1 MPLDTADFPADL
13 LALLRQPLT
22 CADAQETIAT
32 FFARPALATLYQR
45 ARDPL
50 HTASIL
56 QGCATLL
63 PELPPQRAAMLALM
77 CGTLV
82 EDGADPRV
90 LFPVALDLLHRWLQ
104 QLQPYCAEAVE
115 EDDTEPPDP
124 AALQAWED
132 AHAQMAAVPRDQ
144 RWEVELLH
152 QAADLLVLPLMTMVL
167 RDRRNHAD
175 FLAHSALQAL
185 LATLHRSD
193 SLPFEQL
200 YYLVL
205 AADISYE
212 DALAVVLP
220 ASGTGFI
227 ARVHAANNGF
237 HAFSMLQRLI
247 RHHGQALRVRPE
259 IWDAADPA
267 SDASGGAPDADMD
280 SDVGDVDDEADNAD
294 SDTAAFQWLQA
305 TAYAGGQLV
314 NPMAWAWGEAPLR
327 SFASRQGLRVLIAL
341 DGEGGCSRR
350 WSGFTSA
357 CHAAQDPH
365 VEFQRYLT
373 PQEVA
378 ALLD

>member
-13 LALLRQPLT
+13 LALLRQPLS

-82 EDGADPRV
+82 EDDADPRV
-90 LFPVALDLLHRWLQ
+90 LFPVALDLLYRWLQ

-132 AHAQMAAVPRDQ
+132 AQAQMAAVPRDQ

-167 RDRRNHAD
+167 RERRNHAD
-175 FLAHSALQAL
+175 FLAHNALQAL
-185 LATLHRSD
+185 LTTLHRSD
-193 SLPFEQL
+193 SLPFE
-200 YYLVL
+200 
-205 AADISYE
+205 
-212 DALAVVLP
+212 
-220 ASGTGFI
+220 
-227 ARVHAANNGF
+227 
-237 HAFSMLQRLI
+237 
-247 RHHGQALRVRPE
+247 
-259 IWDAADPA
+259 
-267 SDASGGAPDADMD
+267 
-280 SDVGDVDDEADNAD
+280 
-294 SDTAAFQWLQA
+294 
-305 TAYAGGQLV
+305 
-314 NPMAWAWGEAPLR
+314 
-327 SFASRQGLRVLIAL
+327 
-341 DGEGGCSRR
+341 
-350 WSGFTSA
+350 
-357 CHAAQDPH
+357 
-365 VEFQRYLT
+365 
-373 PQEVA
+373 
-378 ALLD
+378 